1 MDVVYQ
7 TEEELIKKLQ
17 NGEQQAFKMV
27 VYQYQDMVYN
37 TVLGI
42 VQNEEDAE
50 DITQEVFV
58 RVYQSISSF
67 RGDAKF
73 STWLYRIS
81 IAKALDNEKSKRRK
95 KRFAFIQRLFGENG
109 EDQYHPVEFNHPGI
123 VLDNKEKAG
132 QLFKALKKIPDKQ
145 RLAFTLNKIE
155 GLNNNEIAEIM
166 NTSLYAVESVLARAK
181 KNLKGELKNYY
192 LQNEA
197 K

>member
-1 MDVVYQ
+1 MYQ
-7 TEEELIKKLQ
+7 TEEELVRKLQ
-17 NGEQQAFKMV
+17 NGEQQAFKIV
-27 VYQYQDMVYN
+27 VDQYQHMVYN

-58 RVYQSISSF
+58 RVYQSIGSF
-67 RGDAKF
+67 RGDSKF

-109 EDQYHPVEFNHPGI
+109 EDQYHPVEFNHPGV
-123 VLDNKEKAG
+123 VLDNKEKARE
-132 QLFKALKKIPDKQ
+132 LFMALNKIPDKQ

-166 NTSLYAVESVLARAK
+166 NTSFYAVESLLARAK
-181 KNLKGELKNYY
+181 KNLKEQLKNYY
-192 LQNEA
+192 LQNEV
-197 K
+197 

>member
-1 MDVVYQ
+1 MYQ
-7 TEEELIKKLQ
+7 SEEELIRKLQ
-17 NGEQQAFKMV
+17 NGEQQAFKIV
-27 VYQYQDMVYN
+27 VDQYQDMVYN

-58 RVYQSISSF
+58 KVYQSIGFF
-67 RGDAKF
+67 RGDSKF

-109 EDQYHPVEFNHPGI
+109 EDQYHPVEFNHPGV

-132 QLFKALKKIPDKQ
+132 ELFKALKKIPDKQ

-166 NTSLYAVESVLARAK
+166 NTSFYAVESLLARAK
-181 KNLKGELKNYY
+181 KNLKEQLKNYY
-192 LQNEA
+192 LQNDV